1 MHFHHRKSALI
12 SVQMMFMLALPQT
25 TFHLVSLDGNFFES
39 EISKRALAGR
49 RQNTAHQKKENDNLF
64 DTSYR

>member
-1 MHFHHRKSALI
+1 
-12 SVQMMFMLALPQT
+12 MMFMLALPQT